1 MNASSPSPL
10 LAVYLQRRGQLLG
23 YFQVRLG
30 SREAAEDLVQ
40 DLFVRIAKLPAA
52 PIDHPDAFL
61 FRVGAN
67 LMLDRVKHVRKS
79 RERDAVWQGA
89 HATIEGGEVL
99 DGEVGADDAL
109 DARQR
114 LQRIIEVVN
123 DLPPPLREAFR
134 LHKLE
139 GLSHLET
146 AQAMNL
152 SRSSIEKYISTCL
165 RRISA
170 GQAAASQD

>member
-1 MNASSPSPL
+1 MNASSPTLL
-10 LAVYLQRRGQLLG
+10 LAAYLRRRGELVG

-40 DLFVRIAKLPAA
+40 DLFVRIARLPAA
-52 PIDHPDAFL
+52 AIDHPDAFL

-67 LMLDRVKHVRKS
+67 LMLDRMKHARRARKH
-79 RERDAVWQGA
+79 DAAWQGA
-89 HATIEGGEVL
+89 HATIRGGEAL
-99 DGEVGADDAL
+99 DGEVAADDAL

-114 LQRIIEVVN
+114 LQRIIEVVR

-139 GLSHLET
+139 GLSHAET
-146 AQAMNL
+146 ARAMNL

-165 RRISA
+165 RRILA
-170 GQAAASQD
+170 AQAPAFPD

>member
-1 MNASSPSPL
+1 MNECGPSPL
-10 LAVYLQRRGQLLG
+10 LAAYLQRRGQLIG

-40 DLFVRIAKLPAA
+40 DLFVKIAQLPAA
-52 PIDHPDAFL
+52 TIDHPDAFL

-67 LMLDRVKHVRKS
+67 LMFDRMKHALRARKH
-79 RERDAVWQGA
+79 DAAWQGA
-89 HATIEGGEVL
+89 HTRIEGGEAL
-99 DGEVGADDAL
+99 AGEVAADDAL

-114 LQRIIEVVN
+114 LRRIIEVVS
-123 DLPPPLREAFR
+123 DLPWPLREAFR

-139 GLSHLET
+139 GLSHAET
-146 AQAMNL
+146 ARAMNL

-165 RRISA
+165 RRILAAEA
-170 GQAAASQD
+170 GASPD